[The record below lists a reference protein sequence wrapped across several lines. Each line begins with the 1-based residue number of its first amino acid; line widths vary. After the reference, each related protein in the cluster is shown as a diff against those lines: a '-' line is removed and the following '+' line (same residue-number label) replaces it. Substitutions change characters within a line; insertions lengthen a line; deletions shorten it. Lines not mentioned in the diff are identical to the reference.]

1 MKLRIS
7 ASLDVSAVPP
17 RLRAVAVAALV
28 IAGLIAIASLG
39 GILRGEPYARETSL
53 WRTQAIGQ
61 DWANLTVAVPWLGI
75 TAVLVYRGA
84 RRARLLLGG
93 GLLYAAY
100 AYATYAFAVHFN
112 TLFLI
117 YCAVLG
123 TSTCAFAGLISEL
136 GDVRRWFAPDA
147 PARLA
152 AGFEMACA
160 GGFALLWLSQIT
172 TALVTS
178 TEPAGL
184 AAAGLATNPIHVLD
198 LSLVLPA
205 MFLGGWQL
213 WHRRSLGYVL
223 VPIFLGFGALMAS
236 CLTAIATAMYVA
248 QPASG
253 VAPVIGFAAFSL
265 VEIALLISL
274 FRSPRRRRGGGA
286 RFATTGAAN
295 RPGGT
300 ARSRARGGRGIHR
313 ARRRGEADVR

>member
-1 MKLRIS
+1 MIDVKLQLS
-7 ASLDVSAVPP
+7 ASIDIGAVPP
-17 RLRAVAVAALV
+17 RLRGVAIASLI
-28 IAGLIAIASLG
+28 IAGLIAFASLG
-39 GILRGEPYARETSL
+39 GIISTGPYARETWL
-53 WRTQAIGQ
+53 WRTQGIGQ
-61 DWANLTVAVPWLGI
+61 DWANLTVAVPWLVS

-112 TLFLI
+112 TLFLV
-117 YCAVLG
+117 YCAILG
-123 TSTCAFAGLISEL
+123 ASTYVFAGLASEL

-160 GGFALLWLSQIT
+160 GGFSLLWLSQIAV
-172 TALVTS
+172 ALVTS
-178 TEPAGL
+178 TAPAGL
-184 AAAGLATNPIHVLD
+184 AATGLATNPIHVLD

-213 WHRRSLGYVL
+213 WHHRSLGYVL
-223 VPIFLGFGALMAS
+223 VPIFLGFGALMAA
-236 CLTAIATAMYVA
+236 CLTAIAIAMYAA

-265 VEIALLISL
+265 VGTALLIAL
-274 FRSPRRRRGGGA
+274 FRRLSPRGA
-286 RFATTGAAN
+286 SVGLAL
-295 RPGGT
+295 
-300 ARSRARGGRGIHR
+300 
-313 ARRRGEADVR
+313 E